1 MEKLA
6 IAMSGG
12 VDSIVSAFLKKE
24 QLGGSCAVKG

>member
-12 VDSIVSAFLKKE
+12 VDSSVALVLLRINMRSA
-24 QLGGSCAVKG
+24 AIR